1 MNLVKLDAN
10 ENLLIPKQLTE
21 ELMSKV
27 VKEVDPRL
35 YPSDDQ
41 KLELVNKISNYL
53 NIDKEKIVLGTGADQ
68 LIDLIV
74 TLFGNKGV
82 TLLYPSFSSY
92 FSACK
97 LHNVPLTT
105 IVFNRD
111 FSVSSDNIFNSIKDS
126 SLFILCRPNNP
137 TGNSIDEDVV
147 LEIAKNFNG
156 IIAIDE
162 VYGEFSDSQL
172 YYLPN
177 EFKNIIVL
185 KSFSKSFGAAGLRIG
200 YLIANESL
208 VETINKYQFLYPVT
222 NFSLKYA
229 SYLLDNLKTFKK
241 YWQELKEVRSWFFN
255 ELSNI
260 NSIEVIPSQTNF
272 VSFLT
277 NIEDFKNRML
287 LKGYIVREFDGIFG
301 YKKLIRVT
309 LANLGIMKEVS
320 DTIRKIVAEGE
331 KND

>member
-21 ELMSKV
+21 EIMSKV
-27 VKEVDPRL
+27 IKEIDPRL

-41 KLELVNKISNYL
+41 KFELVRKISSYL
-53 NIDKEKIVLGTGADQ
+53 NVDEKEVVLGTGADQ
-68 LIDLIV
+68 LIDLMIA
-74 TLFGNKGV
+74 LFGNKGV
-82 TLLYPSFSSY
+82 ALLYPSFSSY
-92 FSACK
+92 FSSCK
-97 LHNVPLTT
+97 LHDVPLNT
-105 IVFNRD
+105 IAFNRD
-111 FSVSSDNIFNSIKDS
+111 FSISSENIFSALKKS

-147 LEIAKNFNG
+147 IEAAKSFKG
-156 IIAIDE
+156 IVAIDE

-177 EFKNIIVL
+177 EFKNVVVL
-185 KSFSKSFGAAGLRIG
+185 KSFSKSFGAAGLRVG

-208 VETINKYQFLYPVT
+208 AETISKYQFLYPVT

-229 SYLLDNLKTFKK
+229 SYLLDNVETFKK

-255 ELSNI
+255 ELLNI
-260 NSIEVIPSQTNF
+260 SSIEVIPSQTNF

-287 LKGYIVREFDGIFG
+287 IKGYSVREFNGIFG

-309 LANLGIMKEVS
+309 LANISIMKEVS
-320 DTIRKIVAEGE
+320 KLIREIVAEGD
-331 KND
+331 KK

>member
-1 MNLVKLDAN
+1 MNIVKLDAN
-10 ENLLIPKQLTE
+10 ENLFIPRQLTE

-27 VKEVDPRL
+27 AKEVDPRL
-35 YPSDDQ
+35 YPSDDE
-41 KLELVNKISNYL
+41 KLELIEKISKYL
-53 NIDKEKIVLGTGADQ
+53 NIDKKKIVLGTGADQ
-68 LIDLIV
+68 LIDLLV

-82 TLLYPSFSSY
+82 ASLYPSFSSY

-105 IVFNRD
+105 IAFNRD
-111 FSVSSDNIFNSIKDS
+111 FSINNSNLFSALKNS

-137 TGNSIDEDVV
+137 TGNLIDEDIV
-147 LEIAKNFNG
+147 LEVAESFSG
-156 IIAIDE
+156 IVAIDE
-162 VYGEFSDSQL
+162 VYAEFSDSQL
-172 YYLPN
+172 HYLPN
-177 EFKNIIVL
+177 KFKNVVIL

-208 VETINKYQFLYPVT
+208 AETISKHQFLYPVT

-229 SYLLDNLKTFKK
+229 SYLLDNVDKFKK
-241 YWQELKEVRSWFFN
+241 YWQELKDVRSWFFN

-260 NSIEVIPSQTNF
+260 NSIEAIPSQTNF

-277 NIEDFKNRML
+277 NIEDFKNKML
-287 LKGYIVREFDGIFG
+287 LRGYAIREFDGIFE

-309 LANLGIMKEVS
+309 LTKLNVMKEVLRL
-320 DTIRKIVAEGE
+320 IKEIVAESEE
-331 KND
+331 K